1 MINIYGTPPCAVV
14 AVHGGPGAH
23 GSLGAFARELSR
35 RSGLCVAEPWQSA
48 HSVSALVGELAEQV
62 ESLSPPDPP
71 ALIGHSWGAWL
82 CLLFAAEHPRLCGKV
97 VLVGAP
103 PIDSSYVP
111 QIGERR
117 FQNLGGTGRERF
129 TSLASRANGEG
140 DPLSDAELAE
150 LGALAERADGVD
162 LLPAEACA
170 SPDAEAHTLVWKE
183 AAALRESGEL
193 KRRISRVRCPVFL
206 LQGER
211 DPHPSEGITLP
222 LAEIR
227 IPVRSHLIPVCG
239 HEPYRERRASE
250 RFYGVLCNILREEI

>member
-103 PIDSSYVP
+103 PIDSAYVP

-117 FQNLGGTGRERF
+117 FQNLGGTDRERF
-129 TSLASRANGEG
+129 ASLASRANGEG

-162 LLPAEACA
+162 LLPARLRTQRRIPWFGRRLPRFGRAENSSAGFRACA
-170 SPDAEAHTLVWKE
+170 VPSFSCRGSGIRTRWKGLFSRLRKFASPF
-183 AAALRESGEL
+183 AL
-193 KRRISRVRCPVFL
+193 I
-206 LQGER
+206 
-211 DPHPSEGITLP
+211 
-222 LAEIR
+222 
-227 IPVRSHLIPVCG
+227 
-239 HEPYRERRASE
+239 
-250 RFYGVLCNILREEI
+250 